1 MNFPRGLRQV
11 PYPECP
17 FLFLQNKMY
26 KDINVEDP
34 INLALFCASHDEAE
48 YLLQTHS
55 LGSYELGQM
64 GERNG

>member
-1 MNFPRGLRQV
+1 
-11 PYPECP
+11 
-17 FLFLQNKMY
+17 MY

-55 LGSYELGQM
+55 PGSYELGQM
-64 GERNG
+64 GERNGWRHEGTNLAPLCLGDLDAILK

>member
-1 MNFPRGLRQV
+1 
-11 PYPECP
+11 
-17 FLFLQNKMY
+17 MY

-55 LGSYELGQM
+55 PGSYELGQM